1 MNTSE
6 GAAASRGDSLNGFE
20 GTGVV

>member
-20 GTGVV
+20 GIGVV